1 MRRTFLIVCAAAI
14 LLIISM
20 LGNASVHYAQGD
32 QTPTPTSAESA
43 CGRLV
48 ANTFTLLKSKHNFS
62 AQAQPGSAD
71 YCASLETEMNVFIEA
86 MFKPQPG
93 IAGVAKDA
101 YAFVDYAARQY
112 VGVMPAG
119 TTFQAVARN
128 SLPGSQMILVIGD
141 NFEVFLDYVY
151 TSLTQAEFET
161 LPDYRDYQGT
171 IKGHCDASW
180 CRNPAP
186 PPTSAK

>member
-1 MRRTFLIVCAAAI
+1 MRRTFLILCAAA
-14 LLIISM
+14 LLLVISM
-20 LGNASVHYAQGD
+20 MGSGSVYYAQGN

-48 ANTFTLLKSKHNFS
+48 ANTFQLLKSKFNFS

-71 YCASLETEMNVFIEA
+71 YCTSLETEMNVFIEA

-93 IAGVAKDA
+93 VAGTSKDA
-101 YAFVDYAARQY
+101 YAFVDYAARQF
-112 VGVMPAG
+112 VGTMPAG
-119 TTFQAVARN
+119 TPFQAVARN

-141 NFEVFLDYVY
+141 NFEVFVDYIF

-171 IKGHCDASW
+171 IKGNCAASW

-186 PPTSAK
+186 PPTQAK